1 MPPVGPM
8 AVCELCGA
16 EGVSTNRGIVSNVT
30 LDVCTKCT
38 ESMGIEIHKS
48 PFENRVSNVRKQA
61 PLSMNV
67 HHEPELSNDFHVRLR
82 GARESKGWSQKELA
96 HRMNVRINSIQKAES
111 GTRPTDDLTNKLEK
125 VLDVDLREASDDGRD
140 SMVSRSSSRGMT
152 IADALDEFLQQ
163 DD

>member
-1 MPPVGPM
+1 MPRVGPM

-38 ESMGIEIHKS
+38 ESMRIEIHKS

-61 PLSMNV
+61 PRSMNV

-82 GARESKGWSQKELA
+82 NARESKGWSQKELA

>member
-16 EGVSTNRGIVSNVT
+16 EGVSTNRGIVSTVT

-61 PLSMNV
+61 PRSMNV

-82 GARESKGWSQKELA
+82 NARESKGWSQKELA

>member
-61 PLSMNV
+61 PRSMNV

-82 GARESKGWSQKELA
+82 NARESKGWSQKELA

-111 GTRPTDDLTNKLEK
+111 GTRPTVDLTNKLEK

>member
-8 AVCELCGA
+8 AVCELCGV

-61 PLSMNV
+61 PRSMNV

-82 GARESKGWSQKELA
+82 NARESKGWSQKELA

>member
-61 PLSMNV
+61 PRSMNV

>member
-61 PLSMNV
+61 PRSMNV

-125 VLDVDLREASDDGRD
+125 VLDIDLREASDDGRD
-140 SMVSRSSSRGMT
+140 SMVSRSSSRGVT

>member
-61 PLSMNV
+61 PRSMNV

-82 GARESKGWSQKELA
+82 DARESKGWRQKELA

-111 GTRPTDDLTNKLEK
+111 GTRPTDDLTNKLQK

-140 SMVSRSSSRGMT
+140 SMGSRSSSRGMT

>member
-61 PLSMNV
+61 PRSMNV

-82 GARESKGWSQKELA
+82 NARESKGWSQKELA

-111 GTRPTDDLTNKLEK
+111 GTRPTDNLTNKLEK

>member
-61 PLSMNV
+61 PRSMNV

-82 GARESKGWSQKELA
+82 NARESKGWSQKELA

-111 GTRPTDDLTNKLEK
+111 DTRPTDDLTNKLEK

>member
-61 PLSMNV
+61 PRSMNV

-82 GARESKGWSQKELA
+82 GAREAKGWSQKELA

-111 GTRPTDDLTNKLEK
+111 GTRPTDALTNKLEK

-152 IADALDEFLQQ
+152 LADALDEFLQQ

>member
-61 PLSMNV
+61 PHSMNV

-82 GARESKGWSQKELA
+82 NARESKGWSQKELA

>member
-38 ESMGIEIHKS
+38 ESMGIEILKS

-61 PLSMNV
+61 PRSMNV

-82 GARESKGWSQKELA
+82 NARESKGWSQKELA

>member
-8 AVCELCGA
+8 AVCELCGV

-61 PLSMNV
+61 PRSMNV

>member
-30 LDVCTKCT
+30 LDVCNKCT

-61 PLSMNV
+61 PRSMNV

>member
-61 PLSMNV
+61 PRSMNV

-82 GARESKGWSQKELA
+82 NARESKGWSQQELA

>member
-61 PLSMNV
+61 PRSMNV

-82 GARESKGWSQKELA
+82 DARESKGWSQKELA

>member
-61 PLSMNV
+61 PRSMNV

-82 GARESKGWSQKELA
+82 DARESKGWSQKELA

-111 GTRPTDDLTNKLEK
+111 GNRPTDDLTNKLEK

>member
-61 PLSMNV
+61 PRSMNV

-82 GARESKGWSQKELA
+82 NARESKGWSQKELA

-111 GTRPTDDLTNKLEK
+111 GNRPTDDLTNKLEK

>member
-61 PLSMNV
+61 PRSMNV

-111 GTRPTDDLTNKLEK
+111 GNRPTDDLTNKLEK